1 MLRRRLFPLGEE
13 GRKDH
18 RRLLRPARRAPARRA
33 GLLTGFATERLRVT
47 PWEAALNDPA
57 SRPALEK
64 RLAQILTR
72 PVLRPLPPSVQL
84 DETEERI
91 ANWIAA
97 RRAVSDVW
105 LVETDGILIG
115 LLMLFSDPEGDEDCA
130 HLGYLFAEEA
140 WGKGYATELVQGL
153 AAHLDGT
160 ARITLLAGVDRANPA
175 SARVLEKSGF
185 RPDPET
191 TSADT
196 LRFRRSPP

>member
-1 MLRRRLFPLGEE
+1 M
-13 GRKDH
+13 
-18 RRLLRPARRAPARRA
+18 
-33 GLLTGFATERLRVT
+33 TGFATKRLRVT
-47 PWEAALNDPA
+47 PWEAALDDPA
-57 SRPALEK
+57 GRPALER
-64 RLAQILTR
+64 RLAQILTP

-84 DETEERI
+84 DETEGQT

-97 RRAVSDVW
+97 RRDVSDVW
-105 LVETDGILIG
+105 LVETDGTLIG
-115 LLMLFSDPEGDEDCA
+115 LLMLFSDPDGDEDCA

-140 WGKGYATELVQGL
+140 WGKGYATELVRGL

-196 LRFRRSPP
+196 LRFRRPSP